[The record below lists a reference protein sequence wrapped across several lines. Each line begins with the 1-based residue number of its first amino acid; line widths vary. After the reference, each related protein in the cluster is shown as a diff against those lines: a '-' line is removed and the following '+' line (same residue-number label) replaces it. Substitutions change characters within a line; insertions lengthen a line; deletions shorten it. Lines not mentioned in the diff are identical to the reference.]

1 MPWVSDTGD
10 ESLPTFW
17 KLLLLLGFLG
27 GCILGITWFKGYLV
41 FETGVLGVFFVY
53 FLRILFLLFG
63 GD

>member
-10 ESLPTFW
+10 ESLPAFW
-17 KLLLLLGFLG
+17 KVLVLLGFLG
-27 GCILGITWFKGYLV
+27 GCVLGMTWFQGHLV

-53 FLRILFLLFG
+53 FLRMGFLLFG